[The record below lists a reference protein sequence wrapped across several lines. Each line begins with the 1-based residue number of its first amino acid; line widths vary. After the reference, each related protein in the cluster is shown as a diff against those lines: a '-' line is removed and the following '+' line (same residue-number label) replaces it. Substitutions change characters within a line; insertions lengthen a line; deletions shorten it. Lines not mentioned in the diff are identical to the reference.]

1 MPNYRHVQFSVFR
14 KAFGGAFDAGLKKY
28 DIMNGDSSQSGLG
41 VPAKSITILNHGP
54 GIIYYQI
61 SSNGSDLGVVDGID
75 SGQGKVFQPQE
86 GVYTAQISL
95 YTDNA
100 GTIFS
105 MIATPGEWTDAE
117 LLAVLGG

>member
-1 MPNYRHVQFSVFR
+1 MPIYRHVPFSVFR
-14 KAFGGAFDAGLKKY
+14 KAFGGTYDAGLKKY

-41 VPAKSITILNHGP
+41 VPAKSLTIMNHGP

-61 SSNGSDLGVVDGID
+61 SSNGSDLGVVDGIE
-75 SGQGKVFQPQE
+75 SGQGRSFQPQE
-86 GVYTAQISL
+86 SVYTAQISL

-105 MIATPGEWTDAE
+105 LIATPGEWTDEE
-117 LLAVLGG
+117 LIEILGG